1 MKRHIKAPTHPCTY
15 CVKKF
20 SIRSDRDNHEYT
32 LMNIKLFQ
40 CTICSA
46 KFKQKN
52 GLINHKVHEEPTE
65 ICQKCDQ
72 VFSSKS
78 NLKIH
83 QITHSDEAT
92 FECKSC
98 GKLFKRASD
107 LKKHKEFSCLNSL
120 AASINNFCEKVARD
134 KLKNPKKDTHYTFFR
149 TKT

>member
-1 MKRHIKAPTHPCTY
+1 MLKCSYETNQKTNLNTHMKRHIKAPTHPCTY

-20 SIRSDRDNHEYT
+20 SIRSDRDKHEYT

-52 GLINHKVHEEPTE
+52 GLINHKKVHEEPME

-78 NLKIH
+78 K
-83 QITHSDEAT
+83 
-92 FECKSC
+92 FEEERRDWRWCEQQQGGEKPYHWHPCKNQ
-98 GKLFKRASD
+98 A
-107 LKKHKEFSCLNSL
+107 H
-120 AASINNFCEKVARD
+120 
-134 KLKNPKKDTHYTFFR
+134 
-149 TKT
+149 